1 VEAYLR
7 CFTQSCPA
15 KWSQW
20 LSLAEFWYNTNFH
33 SALGKSPFE
42 VLYGHPPGHFGIE
55 GVEHCAIPDLEEW
68 LKERKT
74 MNFLLQQQ
82 LLRAQQRMKL
92 QADKHR
98 TERSFEV
105 GEKVWLK
112 LQPYVQSSVAH
123 RASHKLAFKYF
134 GPYLIE
140 DKIGSVAYKLALPSG
155 SKVHPVFHVSLL
167 KKVKGNH
174 NLLSSP
180 LPPSDEDLREPEMI
194 LDRRL
199 KNIGKRTIWQVLVK
213 WRGWPAELATWED
226 EDLLLPRLKNAR
238 ACGQA
243 VIQEQGNVTNNGT
256 AGGVGATT
264 EATAGSTPGEEE
276 KSEEEKANRPKRA
289 LKPNVKLSGPE
300 WLRG

>member
-1 VEAYLR
+1 
-7 CFTQSCPA
+7 
-15 KWSQW
+15 
-20 LSLAEFWYNTNFH
+20 
-33 SALGKSPFE
+33 
-42 VLYGHPPGHFGIE
+42 
-55 GVEHCAIPDLEEW
+55 
-68 LKERKT
+68 
-74 MNFLLQQQ
+74 
-82 LLRAQQRMKL
+82 MKL

-112 LQPYVQSSVAH
+112 LQPYVQSPVAH

-140 DKIGSVAYKLALPSG
+140 DKIGSVAYKLALPAR

-174 NLLSSP
+174 TLLSSP
-180 LPPSDEDLREPEMI
+180 LPPSDEDLQEHEMI
-194 LDRRL
+194 LDRRR

-226 EDLLLPRLKNAR
+226 EELLLPKLKNAK

-243 VIQEQGNVTNNGT
+243 VIQELGNVTNTDT
-256 AGGVGATT
+256 AEGARATT
-264 EATAGSTPGEEE
+264 EAVTGSKPEGEEKFEEE
-276 KSEEEKANRPKRA
+276 KINTPKRA